1 MNSWINLII
10 QCLIIKW
17 FGYIF
22 IQKER
27 GINILWDR
35 NKKKIKD
42 TNLKL
47 YFNIVAAPKVKKAV
61 AKKVSKPKVS
71 KKAAKK
77 PAKKAAK
84 KATPKKAAA
93 ASESKWIYWWF
104 ISI

>member
-1 MNSWINLII
+1 MV
-10 QCLIIKW
+10 
-17 FGYIF
+17 IF
-22 IQKER
+22 LFKKR
-27 GINILWDR
+27 GESIFYETAI
-35 NKKKIKD
+35 KKIKD

>member
-1 MNSWINLII
+1 MVKFLFKKRGESIFYETAIKKNQRQKSKII
-10 QCLIIKW
+10 
-17 FGYIF
+17 
-22 IQKER
+22 
-27 GINILWDR
+27 
-35 NKKKIKD
+35 
-42 TNLKL
+42 
-47 YFNIVAAPKVKKAV
+47 FNIVAAPKVKKAV